1 VFLSFRCFWHTFALL
16 LTVAVS
22 YTMYSMP
29 LVFITSVLY
38 DYTVMF
44 ICLLSFYYMLYNIR
58 KINMPLPVDAPT
70 GSVLRIYVI
79 TPMSHVHITRSCHMF
94 MPLQVLVKNKQINH
108 AELDFLL
115 RFPLQ
120 PNVTSPVDF
129 LSNISWGGIKVCLY
143 CYLMILLLVVTL
155 FEPEDHFA

>member
-1 VFLSFRCFWHTFALL
+1 
-16 LTVAVS
+16 
-22 YTMYSMP
+22 MYSMP

-38 DYTVMF
+38 DYAVMF

-79 TPMSHVHITRSCHMF
+79 TPMSHVHITCSCHMF